1 MDSAYNERRSQC
13 EQALAILKEQ
23 LPALNYLA
31 QLTPEQFVTLQDQ
44 IKDEKVRQR
53 AQHVVEEN
61 ARVLASVEA
70 LQDNDLETFGKL
82 MNASH
87 ESLRDLYEV
96 SCDELDVMVEEA
108 QRIPGT
114 LGARMT
120 GAGFGGCTVSLVHE
134 DDVERFVSEVGAA
147 YEARTRLKGDF
158 YVCGVGDGVK
168 ELKEAK

>member
-1 MDSAYNERRSQC
+1 MRAGTCHLEGT
-13 EQALAILKEQ
+13 K

-70 LQDNDLETFGKL
+70 LQGNDLETFGKL

-96 SCDELDVMVEEA
+96 SCDE
-108 QRIPGT
+108 PGCY
-114 LGARMT
+114 G
-120 GAGFGGCTVSLVHE
+120 
-134 DDVERFVSEVGAA
+134 
-147 YEARTRLKGDF
+147 
-158 YVCGVGDGVK
+158 
-168 ELKEAK
+168 

>member
-1 MDSAYNERRSQC
+1 
-13 EQALAILKEQ
+13 
-23 LPALNYLA
+23 
-31 QLTPEQFVTLQDQ
+31 
-44 IKDEKVRQR
+44 
-53 AQHVVEEN
+53 
-61 ARVLASVEA
+61 
-70 LQDNDLETFGKL
+70 
-82 MNASH
+82 
-87 ESLRDLYEV
+87 
-96 SCDELDVMVEEA
+96 MVEEA